1 MVKGNTE
8 VIIGAMYAVY
18 DCFFEYIDFY
28 NIHNYFTHRNI
39 ILSLLLDDSI
49 FYQNII
55 LKQGKIL
62 TLKFSKKK

>member
-39 ILSLLLDDSI
+39 NFSLLFDESI
-49 FYQNII
+49 LI
-55 LKQGKIL
+55 KI
-62 TLKFSKKK
+62 